1 MYAKKGSGGRVFQK
15 DACTAERDR
24 CGSAWQCDM
33 LSFPKFSKTHVTK
46 TTRSVLPTLSFLS
59 DLSHCSA
66 GKADSLFVMVC
77 SECKGEVCRALP
89 NAIPHFRAPSIP
101 LACAAPFR
109 VRFRS
114 DLACRERGQV
124 CS

>member
-1 MYAKKGSGGRVFQK
+1 MFQK

-59 DLSHCSA
+59 DSLTAVQEKRTAFSSWYARNAKVKSA
-66 GKADSLFVMVC
+66 GLCLMLSPTL
-77 SECKGEVCRALP
+77 ELRAYRLAVRP
-89 NAIPHFRAPSIP
+89 PS
-101 LACAAPFR
+101 ACGSGAT
-109 VRFRS
+109 
-114 DLACRERGQV
+114 
-124 CS
+124 

>member
-1 MYAKKGSGGRVFQK
+1 MFKK

-24 CGSAWQCDM
+24 CGSAWQCHM

-59 DLSHCSA
+59 DSLSAVQKRTAFSSWYARSAKVKSA
-66 GKADSLFVMVC
+66 GLCLMLSPTL
-77 SECKGEVCRALP
+77 ELRAY
-89 NAIPHFRAPSIP
+89 R
-101 LACAAPFR
+101 LACAAPVR